1 MLELDDSPRLLA
13 VSFTQGSEGVKAN
26 RLDKRIRYNL
36 TTDRNKT
43 LRTRFFA
50 FALLISLLIASTAH
64 AAGTQ
69 LTWYGHAAFKITT
82 PSGKVLMLDPWITN
96 PANKNGAADLA
107 GITKADLILIT
118 HGHFDHVG
126 DSVAIANLTGA
137 KLVATGDLADA
148 LVAYGGYPKAQAG
161 MDTQGN
167 VGGELSLLGGEVK
180 VLFVPA
186 VHSSAVSPPAGSPN
200 TDPHSGGNPGGFVIS
215 IAGGPTIYATGDTD
229 EFSDMALI
237 GKAHKI
243 DVMLCCIGDHYTM
256 GPVRAADAVKLVGP
270 RYVVPIHYGTF
281 PILTGTPAEFGEA
294 LKKNGSKAQMT
305 VMRVDQ
311 TLNL

>member
-1 MLELDDSPRLLA
+1 MRTRLLA
-13 VSFTQGSEGVKAN
+13 
-26 RLDKRIRYNL
+26 
-36 TTDRNKT
+36 
-43 LRTRFFA
+43 
-50 FALLISLLIASTAH
+50 FALMLSLLTAS
-64 AAGTQ
+64 AAQAQLSATHTS

-82 PSGKVLMLDPWITN
+82 PSGKVVLLDPWITN

-107 GITKADLILIT
+107 GITRADLILIT

-126 DSVAIANLTGA
+126 DSVAIAKRTGA
-137 KLVATGDLADA
+137 KLVATADLADA

-167 VGGELSLLGGEVK
+167 FGGELSLLGGEVK

-186 VHSSAVSPPAGSPN
+186 VHSSAVSPPPGSAN
-200 TDPHSGGNPGGFVIS
+200 TDPHAGGNPGGFVIT

-229 EFSDMALI
+229 EFTDMALI
-237 GKAHKI
+237 GKVRKI

-270 RYVVPIHYGTF
+270 RIVVPIHYGTF
-281 PILTGTPAEFGEA
+281 PILTGTPGEFGEA

-311 TLNL
+311 TLNF